1 MCDLFNVINLQLSS
15 LPLSPLSLSFSHFP
29 LLGLHPLQNSHCP
42 GQRGDRLL
50 LLEGDCLQ
58 RHQHREW
65 ISTTNRVLTITFIF
79 ASAFFTHRLTDFLAF
94 ASSFPEW
101 RRGIE
106 KGGALVRFCV
116 TPFTI
121 DCSIWDMSSL
131 TRSST
136 LKLTTLPSPSTSGQQ
151 LFIGY
156 VEFRVCVRT
165 RVCVRQLN
173 GGERGF
179 PLPHPQHINAQE
191 NKIIS
196 AVHLSELNRFT
207 WFLCLKMEEKKVKD
221 AKRFMAAY

>member
-1 MCDLFNVINLQLSS
+1 MPPRLRLFLFFFEKGINLESS
-15 LPLSPLSLSFSHFP
+15 PACVISLTSLISSCHLFLSPLSLSFSHFP

-106 KGGALVRFCV
+106 KGGGRVRFCV

-121 DCSIWDMSSL
+121 DCSIWEMSSL

-156 VEFRVCVRT
+156 VEFRVCVFRA
-165 RVCVRQLN
+165 RACV
-173 GGERGF
+173 
-179 PLPHPQHINAQE
+179 
-191 NKIIS
+191 
-196 AVHLSELNRFT
+196 
-207 WFLCLKMEEKKVKD
+207 
-221 AKRFMAAY
+221 

>member
-1 MCDLFNVINLQLSS
+1 MINLTSLISS
-15 LPLSPLSLSFSHFP
+15 CHLSLSPSLVVSLSLSP

-79 ASAFFTHRLTDFLAF
+79 ASAFFTHRLTDFF
-94 ASSFPEW
+94 GVRVFFFPNGGRELKSGGG
-101 RRGIE
+101 RGR
-106 KGGALVRFCV
+106 GGLVRFCV

-121 DCSIWDMSSL
+121 DCSIWEMSSL

-136 LKLTTLPSPSTSGQQ
+136 LKLSTLPSPSTSGQQ

-156 VEFRVCVRT
+156 VEFRVCVC
-165 RVCVRQLN
+165 VC
-173 GGERGF
+173 
-179 PLPHPQHINAQE
+179 
-191 NKIIS
+191 
-196 AVHLSELNRFT
+196 
-207 WFLCLKMEEKKVKD
+207 
-221 AKRFMAAY
+221 